1 MIARTLYILDG
12 GQLGVSYFRNMLF
25 CYYVCCYICSLS
37 SRVSD
42 LDVLRER
49 EVNNVKHS
57 VILQVLVLYL

>member
-1 MIARTLYILDG
+1 MAAFAEQFNLLQGG
-12 GQLGVSYFRNMLF
+12 GQSYPS
-25 CYYVCCYICSLS
+25 SLS